1 MNDQINIYLQ
11 NLVQQ
16 NKSKN
21 TIDAYRRDLKKFEA
35 FMHEEKLELDQFE
48 ELQIVS
54 YTEHLMESGI
64 SKSSIIRNLVTLRNF
79 YKFLRRQGFVL
90 EAPILYYELPRLD
103 RDLPQILTV

>member
-79 YKFLRRQGFVL
+79 YKFLRRQALFWKRLFYIMNYPVL
-90 EAPILYYELPRLD
+90 TEICLRF
-103 RDLPQILTV
+103 